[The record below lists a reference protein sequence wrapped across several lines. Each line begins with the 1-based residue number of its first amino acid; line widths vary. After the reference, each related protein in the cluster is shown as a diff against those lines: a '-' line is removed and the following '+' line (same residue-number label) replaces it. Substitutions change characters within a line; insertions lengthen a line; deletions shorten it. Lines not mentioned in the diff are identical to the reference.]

1 MKNKQ
6 KRNKQT
12 ETKCFG
18 VDPLLQV
25 FLVPPG
31 GLEPPTRGFSVLCY
45 YQLSYSG
52 IYKTLKKLFAGFEP
66 TTFCLKDKRSTN

>member
-25 FLVPPG
+25 FLVPPDG
-31 GLEPPTRGFSVLCY
+31 IEPSTRGFSVLC
-45 YQLSYSG
+45 
-52 IYKTLKKLFAGFEP
+52 
-66 TTFCLKDKRSTN
+66 STN

>member
-6 KRNKQT
+6 NRNKQT

-25 FLVPPG
+25 FWCLGPDLNGRHPD
-31 GLEPPTRGFSVLCY
+31 F
-45 YQLSYSG
+45 QSG
-52 IYKTLKKLFAGFEP
+52 A
-66 TTFCLKDKRSTN
+66 TTG